1 MGIFDRNK
9 NVATRDDIADVAK
22 GIDLLTAAVS
32 KLTDT
37 STRLALLIQEQ
48 HAAVAELYMIQ
59 SQILVELSTVAASK
73 GSVSESDEPTPK
85 KSTKMN

>member
-9 NVATRDDIADVAK
+9 NVATRDDIALMHK
-22 GIDLLTAAVS
+22 SIDLLTTAVG

-59 SQILVELSTVAASK
+59 SQILVELAEVTSK
-73 GSVSESDEPTPK
+73 GSIPDVDESTSK

>member
-9 NVATRDDIADVAK
+9 NVVTRDDIAPICK
-22 GIDLLTAAVS
+22 SIDLLTTAVG

-59 SQILVELSTVAASK
+59 SQILVELAEVTSK
-73 GSVSESDEPTPK
+73 GSIPDVDESTSK